1 MPGLRNAKATPG
13 TSLNQLPGYSDGKRE
28 LGFTVS
34 TKDPKNAEIAEGI
47 REPVLRSGF
56 KPGEGR

>member
-1 MPGLRNAKATPG
+1 MGAKG
-13 TSLNQLPGYSDGKRE
+13 
-28 LGFTVS
+28 
-34 TKDPKNAEIAEGI
+34 PKTAEIAEGI